1 MVGPIQMDR
10 LKSCG
15 PLLGCNTARRD
26 EIAMNV
32 EELAKEFQAFAMQA
46 AEFSQRVSDPTLKA
60 EKNKSRLAESNL
72 EIARTIFGK
81 WSIEIFVILYNLGP
95 VGFEGLRKGLGDITP
110 RVLSQKLRRME
121 TEGLVRRTL
130 IDSRPP
136 GVRYSLTQKGVT
148 VAMLGTPVFLF
159 LNFDKQPS

>member
-1 MVGPIQMDR
+1 MQMDR
-10 LKSCG
+10 LKSCR
-15 PLLGCNTARRD
+15 PLLGCNATRRD
-26 EIAMNV
+26 EIAMNA
-32 EELAKEFQAFAMQA
+32 EELVKEFQEFAIQA
-46 AEFSQRVSDPTLKA
+46 AEFSRRVSDPTVNGNQ
-60 EKNKSRLAESNL
+60 NKSRLAESNL

-148 VAMLGTPVFLF
+148 VARLGTPVFLF
-159 LNFDKQPS
+159 LNFDKQPA